1 LFNLR
6 IFEFMEKKFVEYK
19 GRQVIEGWPEKIA
32 EAQNEKTYLIGG
44 TIYPRVPYG
53 SEEEDWGANSHACG
67 DCSAEKGELHV
78 PSCDVEQCPACGGQV
93 LSCDCEYDG
102 DDEDDEEST

>member
-1 LFNLR
+1 
-6 IFEFMEKKFVEYK
+6 MEKKFVEYK

-32 EAQNEKTYLIGG
+32 EAQNEKTYLIDG
-44 TIYPRVPYG
+44 TAYTRVPYG
-53 SEEEDWGANSHACG
+53 NEDEDWGANSHPCG

-78 PSCDVEQCPACGGQV
+78 SSCDVEQCPACGGQV